1 MSDTKSAR
9 GSVFILDNGSERG
22 ESNSDKE
29 DPMDIL
35 NLLKIPT
42 VPFDKKVVAN
52 LLPTLKINNGTS
64 FFHLEATENG
74 Y

>member
-1 MSDTKSAR
+1 
-9 GSVFILDNGSERG
+9 
-22 ESNSDKE
+22 
-29 DPMDIL
+29 MDIL

-42 VPFDKKVVAN
+42 VPFDKKVVVN